1 MTTKEQERKALEKIR
16 KIVADLGENSYVG
29 MAFEGCF
36 EVAEENIENDF
47 GCSMKQRAEAAEKKV
62 ETLEL
67 DNRDL
72 RLSINRIKAEDS
84 TTITRLE
91 EKIAR
96 LQEAVIP
103 GDDLC
108 DFNTMVEEEIYK
120 QEELAEQAARMIV
133 EFADTPTDIAFTN
146 AVRNH
151 RNAKQSAKY
160 WTAIKARIV
169 KAKEAYTYLDK

>member
-1 MTTKEQERKALEKIR
+1 MTSKEQERKALEQIR
-16 KIVADLGENSYVG
+16 KIVAGLGENSYIG

-36 EVAEENIENDF
+36 EVAEQNIENDW
-47 GCSMKQRAEAAEKKV
+47 GCSMKQRAESAEKKV
-62 ETLEL
+62 TTLEL

-72 RLSINRIKAEDS
+72 RLSIQKIKAEDS

-91 EKIAR
+91 EKINR
-96 LQEAVIP
+96 LRAAVLP
-103 GDDLC
+103 GDDIC
-108 DFNTMVEEEIYK
+108 DFNTMVEDEIYK
-120 QEELAEQAARMIV
+120 QEELTKQAARMIV

-151 RNAKQSAKY
+151 RNAKQTAEY

-169 KAKEAYTYLDK
+169 KAKEAYTYFND